1 MLLWWDRRTEK
12 PMSAATAVPVTVD
25 FAPDEAPRETT
36 LLEVVRVLEEIT
48 TDEREVVA
56 TVLWMLRSGR
66 IKLCGN
72 FRDTPIEDFC

>member
-1 MLLWWDRRTEK
+1 
-12 PMSAATAVPVTVD
+12 MSAAQSLPVPVD
-25 FAPDEAPRETT
+25 FAPEAAPRETT

-72 FRDTPIEDFC
+72 FRDCRIEDFA